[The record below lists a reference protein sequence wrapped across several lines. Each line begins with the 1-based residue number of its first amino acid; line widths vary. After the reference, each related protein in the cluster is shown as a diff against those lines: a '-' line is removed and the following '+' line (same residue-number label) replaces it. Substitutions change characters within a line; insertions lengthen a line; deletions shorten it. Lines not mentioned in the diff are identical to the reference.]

1 MRLDVRMLSHR
12 CTAVAIA
19 TCDASKSTLGPGQ
32 SNHKP
37 LIPPGLTE
45 RKALAHGVLPH
56 RSSRL
61 SLAVAP
67 WSEPP
72 LGTAIGRTAGR
83 FLLLGDGPANVAIQ
97 RAVAHREN
105 RHRLLWVGCGSSR
118 HRSPRLK
125 PVVRGGRPAS

>member
-1 MRLDVRMLSHR
+1 MFSHR

-19 TCDASKSTLGPGQ
+19 KWDASKSTLGPGQ
-32 SNHKP
+32 SNYKA
-37 LIPPGLTE
+37 LIPSGLTE
-45 RKALAHGVLPH
+45 RKALAHGVVPH

-83 FLLLGDGPANVAIQ
+83 FLLLGGAFYLVYVGLVVAYL
-97 RAVAHREN
+97 AG
-105 RHRLLWVGCGSSR
+105 LVG
-118 HRSPRLK
+118 
-125 PVVRGGRPAS
+125 